1 MVRLKLKGMEKVLVQ
16 KSNEGEGERKRRE
29 EGVKKKRSGVLE
41 IYKGETSREILS
53 PDTV

>member
-29 EGVKKKRSGVLE
+29 GGRKKRSGVLE